1 MATSLLNKLT
11 GTSGGSTLSSLNGAT
26 PAIPDFEA
34 SKLHDTYSIN
44 NIPFIADKP
53 SPSQLD
59 LNGEVPA
66 YNYRDNAPEGMTF

>member
-11 GTSGGSTLSSLNGAT
+11 VGGSTLSELDGTT
-26 PAIPDFEA
+26 PTVPDFA
-34 SKLHDTYSIN
+34 LSKLHDTYSIN
-44 NIPFIADKP
+44 NIPVIADKP

-59 LNGEVPA
+59 LNGETPT